1 MKKELSFNEVYQQDE
16 EKQMTRELSFSVL
29 NSLIFETKKK
39 EGNISKW
46 MDKWLKTPKNKT
58 AYESLSNITKPLVDN
73 NIEPEKVK
81 SATFNTDTQKWNYSD
96 PRVVANELF
105 EATRINE
112 RVITLAE
119 REEIKAE
126 CPNSKKKDIDKLLTE
141 TVLKDDLK
149 GISKGNDGKWV
160 IDFDNKELQKELAS
174 NKKSKRESYT
184 P

>member
-1 MKKELSFNEVYQQDE
+1 
-16 EKQMTRELSFSVL
+16 
-29 NSLIFETKKK
+29 
-39 EGNISKW
+39 

-58 AYESLSNITKPLVDN
+58 AYECFSKATKPLIDN
-73 NIEPEKVK
+73 KIEPEKVK
-81 SATFNTDTQKWNYSD
+81 STTFNTDTQKWNYSD

-105 EATRINE
+105 EAARMKE

-149 GISKGNDGKWV
+149 GISKGDDGKWV
-160 IDFDNKELQKELAS
+160 IDFNNKELQKELAS
-174 NKKSKRESYT
+174 NKKPKKESYT

>member
-1 MKKELSFNEVYQQDE
+1 MKKELSFNEVYQQDKDKE
-16 EKQMTRELSFSVL
+16 MARELSFSVF
-29 NSLIFETKKK
+29 SSIIFETKKK

-58 AYESLSNITKPLVDN
+58 AYECFSKATKPLIDN
-73 NIEPEKVK
+73 KIEPEKVK

-96 PRVVANELF
+96 PRVVVNELF
-105 EATRINE
+105 EAARMKE

-149 GISKGNDGKWV
+149 GISKG
-160 IDFDNKELQKELAS
+160 F
-174 NKKSKRESYT
+174 
-184 P
+184 